1 MESTTTNTA
10 RRLVAGEEPPK
21 RLVATGIGKEFGHV
35 RALAG
40 VNLSVGQREILGLI
54 GPNGS
59 GKTTLLNSITG
70 VVKPDEGTFELGA
83 SSWRWLPPHRISRLG
98 IARTF
103 QSVRLFV
110 GMTVFENVR
119 VAATASLSA
128 RAAGERAREVMAELG
143 IEHLADHLVEN
154 LPYGARRTTELA
166 RALAERPSFVL
177 LDEPAAGLDAR
188 EAQELGDMLRRIRDE
203 YGCGVVVVEHDVG
216 LIMRNCDAVLVLHEG
231 SVIAHGPPSEVRR
244 DPAVIS
250 AYLGS

>member
-1 MESTTTNTA
+1 MESTNA
-10 RRLVAGEEPPK
+10 SVAPK

-40 VNLSVGQREILGLI
+40 VDMSVGQREILGLI

-59 GKTTLLNSITG
+59 GKTTLLNAITG
-70 VVKPDEGTFELGA
+70 VVKPDAGSFELEDV
-83 SSWRWLPPHRISRLG
+83 SWRWLPPHRIARLG

-128 RAAGERAREVMAELG
+128 RAARERALEVMAELG
-143 IEHLADHLVEN
+143 LERHGDQLVEN
-154 LPYGARRTTELA
+154 LPYGLRRATELA
-166 RALAERPSFVL
+166 RALAERPAFVL
-177 LDEPAAGLDAR
+177 LDEPAAGLDGR
-188 EAQELGDMLRRIRDE
+188 EAQELGEMLQRIRSE
-203 YGCGVVVVEHDVG
+203 HGCGVVVVDHDVG
-216 LIMRNCDAVLVLHEG
+216 LIMRSCDSVLVLHEG
-231 SVIAHGPPSEVRR
+231 AVIAHGAPSEVRR